1 MAMHELKIFESPEFG
16 TVRTVTVSGEPWLVG
31 KDVAEA
37 LGYSNTRKALEDHV
51 DAEDK
56 MQGDGVT
63 IRDSIG
69 REQHPTIINESGL
82 YSLVMS
88 SKLPTARRY
97 KHWVTSEVLP
107 SIRKHGLYATAETAE
122 RLLSDPDFVI
132 RLFTEIKAE
141 KEMRQQLEAEAAAN
155 APKVL
160 FADSVEASKTSILVF
175 DLAKLIRQNGVD
187 IGGKRLFAWMRDNGY
202 LVRRKGADYNMPT
215 QKAMELGL
223 FEVKETAITHAD
235 GHISV
240 NRTPKVTGRGQVYF
254 INKFLA

>member
-1 MAMHELKIFESPEFG
+1 MHELKIFESPEFG

-37 LGYSNTRKALEDHV
+37 LGYSNPRKAISDHV
-51 DAEDK
+51 DAEDR
-56 MQGDGVT
+56 GVT
-63 IRDSIG
+63 KCDTLG
-69 REQHPTIINESGL
+69 GPQEMTIINESGL
-82 YSLVMS
+82 YALVLS
-88 SKLPTARRY
+88 SKLPKAKEYRR
-97 KHWVTSEVLP
+97 WVTSEVLP

>member
-1 MAMHELKIFESPEFG
+1 MHELKIFESPEFG
-16 TVRTVTVSGEPWLVG
+16 TVRTVTINGEPWLVG

-37 LGYSNTRKALEDHV
+37 LGYSNTRDALDRHV
-51 DAEDK
+51 DTEDK
-56 MQGDGVT
+56 NTVANPDGK
-63 IRDSIG
+63 RG
-69 REQHPTIINESGL
+69 NPNMTIINESGL
-82 YSLVMS
+82 YALVLS

-107 SIRKHGLYATAETAE
+107 SIRKHGLYATAETVE

-187 IGGKRLFAWMRDNGY
+187 IGGQRLFAWMRDNGY

-215 QKAMELGL
+215 QKAMEMGL

>member
-1 MAMHELKIFESPEFG
+1 MSELKIFENPDFG
-16 TVRTVTVSGEPWLVG
+16 IVRTVTINGEPWLVG

-37 LGYSNTRKALEDHV
+37 RGYSNTRDALDRHV
-51 DAEDK
+51 ATEDK
-56 MQGDGVT
+56 NTVANPDGK
-63 IRDSIG
+63 RG
-69 REQHPTIINESGL
+69 NPNMTIINESGL
-82 YSLVMS
+82 YSLVLS

-215 QKAMELGL
+215 QKAMEMGL

>member
-1 MAMHELKIFESPEFG
+1 MHELKIFESPEFG
-16 TVRTVTVSGEPWLVG
+16 TVRTVTVNGEPWLVG
-31 KDVAEA
+31 RDVAEA
-37 LGYSNTRKALEDHV
+37 LGYSNPRKAISDHV
-51 DAEDK
+51 DDEDK
-56 MQGDGVT
+56 GVT
-63 IRDSIG
+63 KCDTLG
-69 REQHPTIINESGL
+69 GPQEMTIINESGL
-82 YSLVMS
+82 YALVLS
-88 SKLPTARRY
+88 SKLPKAKEYRR
-97 KHWVTSEVLP
+97 WVTSEVLP

-141 KEMRQQLEAEAAAN
+141 KEMRRQLEAEAAAN

-160 FADSVEASKTSILVF
+160 FADSVEASKTSILVS
-175 DLAKLIRQNGVD
+175 DLAKLIRQNGVA

-202 LVRRKGADYNMPT
+202 LVRRNGADYNMPT
-215 QKAMELGL
+215 QKAMEMGL
-223 FEVKETAITHAD
+223 FEVKETAITYAD

>member
-1 MAMHELKIFESPEFG
+1 MSELKIFESPEFG
-16 TVRTVTVSGEPWLVG
+16 TVRTVTINGEPWLVG

-37 LGYSNTRKALEDHV
+37 LGYSNTRDALDRHV
-51 DAEDK
+51 ATEDK
-56 MQGDGVT
+56 NTVANPDGK
-63 IRDSIG
+63 RG
-69 REQHPTIINESGL
+69 NPNMTIINESGL
-82 YSLVMS
+82 YALVLS

-141 KEMRQQLEAEAAAN
+141 KEMRQKLEAEAAAN

-187 IGGKRLFAWMRDNGY
+187 IGGNRLFAWMRDNGY

-215 QKAMELGL
+215 QKAMEMGL
-223 FEVKETAITHAD
+223 FEVKETAITYAD

-254 INKFLA
+254 INKFLARA

>member
-1 MAMHELKIFESPEFG
+1 MTDLKIFESPEFG
-16 TVRTVTVSGEPWLVG
+16 TVRTVTINGEPWLVG

-37 LGYSNTRKALEDHV
+37 LGYSNTRDALDRHV
-51 DAEDK
+51 ATEDK
-56 MQGDGVT
+56 NTVANPDGK
-63 IRDSIG
+63 RG
-69 REQHPTIINESGL
+69 NPNMTIINESGL
-82 YSLVMS
+82 YALVLS

-97 KHWVTSEVLP
+97 KHWVLP

-187 IGGKRLFAWMRDNGY
+187 IGGNRLFAWMRDNGY

-215 QKAMELGL
+215 QKAMEMGL

>member
-1 MAMHELKIFESPEFG
+1 MSELKIFESPEFG
-16 TVRTVTVSGEPWLVG
+16 TVRTVTVNGEPWLVG
-31 KDVAEA
+31 RDVAEA
-37 LGYSNTRKALEDHV
+37 LGYSNPRKAISDHV
-51 DAEDK
+51 DAEDR
-56 MQGDGVT
+56 GVT
-63 IRDSIG
+63 KCDTLG
-69 REQHPTIINESGL
+69 GPQEMTIINESGL
-82 YSLVMS
+82 YALVLS
-88 SKLPTARRY
+88 SKLPKAKEYRR
-97 KHWVTSEVLP
+97 WVTSEVLP

-215 QKAMELGL
+215 QKAMEMGL

>member
-1 MAMHELKIFESPEFG
+1 MNELKIFENPDFG
-16 TVRTVTVSGEPWLVG
+16 IVRTVTINGEPWLVG

-37 LGYSNTRKALEDHV
+37 LGYSNTRDALDRHV
-51 DAEDK
+51 ATEDK
-56 MQGDGVT
+56 NTVANPDGK
-63 IRDSIG
+63 RG
-69 REQHPTIINESGL
+69 NPNMTIINESGL
-82 YSLVMS
+82 YALVLS

>member
-1 MAMHELKIFESPEFG
+1 MHELKIFESPEFG
-16 TVRTVTVSGEPWLVG
+16 TVRTVTINGEPWLVG

-37 LGYSNTRKALEDHV
+37 LGYSNPRKAISDHV
-51 DAEDK
+51 DAEDR
-56 MQGDGVT
+56 GVT
-63 IRDSIG
+63 KCDTLG
-69 REQHPTIINESGL
+69 GPQEMTIINESGL
-82 YSLVMS
+82 YALVLS

-141 KEMRQQLEAEAAAN
+141 KEMRQKLEAEAAAN

-215 QKAMELGL
+215 QKAMEMGL

-254 INKFLA
+254 INKFLARA

>member
-1 MAMHELKIFESPEFG
+1 MNELKIFENPDFG
-16 TVRTVTVSGEPWLVG
+16 IVRTVTINGEPWLVG

-37 LGYSNTRKALEDHV
+37 LGYSNTRDALDRHV
-51 DAEDK
+51 DTEDK
-56 MQGDGVT
+56 NTVANPDGK
-63 IRDSIG
+63 RG
-69 REQHPTIINESGL
+69 NPNMTIINESGL
-82 YSLVMS
+82 YALVLS

-97 KHWVTSEVLP
+97 RHWVTSEVLP

-215 QKAMELGL
+215 QKAMEMGL
-223 FEVKETAITHAD
+223 FEVKETAITYAD

-254 INKFLA
+254 INKFLARA

>member
-1 MAMHELKIFESPEFG
+1 MNELKIFENPDFG
-16 TVRTVTVSGEPWLVG
+16 IVRTVTINGEPWLVG

-37 LGYSNTRKALEDHV
+37 LGYSNTRDALDRHV
-51 DAEDK
+51 ATEDK
-56 MQGDGVT
+56 NTVANPDGK
-63 IRDSIG
+63 RG
-69 REQHPTIINESGL
+69 NPNMTIINESGL
-82 YSLVMS
+82 YALVLS

-202 LVRRKGADYNMPT
+202 LVRRKGADYTMPT

>member
-1 MAMHELKIFESPEFG
+1 MHELKIFESPEFG
-16 TVRTVTVSGEPWLVG
+16 TVRTVTINGEPWLVG

-37 LGYSNTRKALEDHV
+37 LGYSNTRDALDRHV
-51 DAEDK
+51 ATEDK
-56 MQGDGVT
+56 NTVANPDGK
-63 IRDSIG
+63 RG
-69 REQHPTIINESGL
+69 NPNMTIINESGL
-82 YSLVMS
+82 YALVLS

>member
-1 MAMHELKIFESPEFG
+1 MNELKIFENPDFG
-16 TVRTVTVSGEPWLVG
+16 IVRTVTINGEPWLVG

-37 LGYSNTRKALEDHV
+37 LGYSNTRDALDRHV
-51 DAEDK
+51 ATEDK
-56 MQGDGVT
+56 NTVANPDGK
-63 IRDSIG
+63 RG
-69 REQHPTIINESGL
+69 NPNMTIINESGL
-82 YSLVMS
+82 YALVLS

-215 QKAMELGL
+215 QKAMEMGL

>member
-1 MAMHELKIFESPEFG
+1 MNELKIFENPDFG
-16 TVRTVTVSGEPWLVG
+16 IVRTVTINGEPWLVG

-37 LGYSNTRKALEDHV
+37 LGYSNTRDALDRHV
-51 DAEDK
+51 ATEDK
-56 MQGDGVT
+56 NIVANPDGK
-63 IRDSIG
+63 RG
-69 REQHPTIINESGL
+69 NPNMTIINESGL

>member
-1 MAMHELKIFESPEFG
+1 MTDLKIFESPEFG
-16 TVRTVTVSGEPWLVG
+16 TVRTVTINGEPWLVG

-37 LGYSNTRKALEDHV
+37 LGYSNTRDALDRHV
-51 DAEDK
+51 DTEDK
-56 MQGDGVT
+56 NTVANPDGK
-63 IRDSIG
+63 RG
-69 REQHPTIINESGL
+69 NPNMTIINESGL
-82 YSLVMS
+82 YALVLS

-141 KEMRQQLEAEAAAN
+141 KEMRQKLEAEAAAN

-187 IGGKRLFAWMRDNGY
+187 IGGRRLFAWMRDNGY

-215 QKAMELGL
+215 QEAMELGL

>member
-1 MAMHELKIFESPEFG
+1 MSELKIFESPEFG
-16 TVRTVTVSGEPWLVG
+16 TVRTVTINAEPWLVG

-37 LGYSNTRKALEDHV
+37 LGYSNPRKAISNHV
-51 DAEDK
+51 DAEDR
-56 MQGDGVT
+56 GVT
-63 IRDSIG
+63 KCDTLG
-69 REQHPTIINESGL
+69 GPQEMTIINESGL
-82 YSLVMS
+82 YALVLS
-88 SKLPTARRY
+88 SKLPKAKEYRR
-97 KHWVTSEVLP
+97 WVTSEVLP

-141 KEMRQQLEAEAAAN
+141 KEMRKQLEAEAAAN

-187 IGGKRLFAWMRDNGY
+187 IGGQRLFAWMRDNGY

-215 QKAMELGL
+215 QKAMEMGL

>member
-1 MAMHELKIFESPEFG
+1 MNELKIFENPDFG
-16 TVRTVTVSGEPWLVG
+16 IVRTVTINGEPWLVG

-37 LGYSNTRKALEDHV
+37 LGYSNPRKAISDHV
-51 DAEDK
+51 DAEDR
-56 MQGDGVT
+56 GVT
-63 IRDSIG
+63 KCDTLG
-69 REQHPTIINESGL
+69 GPQEMTIINESGL
-82 YSLVMS
+82 YALVLS

-175 DLAKLIRQNGVD
+175 DLAKLIRQNGVA

-215 QKAMELGL
+215 QKAMEMGL

>member
-1 MAMHELKIFESPEFG
+1 MHEVKIFESPESG
-16 TVRTVTVSGEPWLVG
+16 TLRTVTINGEPWLVG

-37 LGYSNTRKALEDHV
+37 LGYSNPRKAISDHV
-51 DAEDK
+51 DAEDR
-56 MQGDGVT
+56 GVT
-63 IRDSIG
+63 KCDTLG
-69 REQHPTIINESGL
+69 GPQEMTIINESGL
-82 YSLVMS
+82 YALVLS

-141 KEMRQQLEAEAAAN
+141 KEMRQKLEAEAAAN

-187 IGGKRLFAWMRDNGY
+187 IGGRRLFAWMRDNGY

-215 QKAMELGL
+215 QKAMEMGL

>member
-1 MAMHELKIFESPEFG
+1 MNELKIFENPDFG
-16 TVRTVTVSGEPWLVG
+16 IVRTVTINGEPWLVG

-37 LGYSNTRKALEDHV
+37 LGYSNTRDALDRHV
-51 DAEDK
+51 DTEDK
-56 MQGDGVT
+56 NTVANPDGK
-63 IRDSIG
+63 RG
-69 REQHPTIINESGL
+69 NPNMTIINESGL
-82 YSLVMS
+82 YALVLS

>member
-1 MAMHELKIFESPEFG
+1 
-16 TVRTVTVSGEPWLVG
+16 
-31 KDVAEA
+31 
-37 LGYSNTRKALEDHV
+37 
-51 DAEDK
+51 
-56 MQGDGVT
+56 MQGDVVT

-97 KHWVTSEVLP
+97 KHWVTS
-107 SIRKHGLYATAETAE
+107 
-122 RLLSDPDFVI
+122 
-132 RLFTEIKAE
+132 
-141 KEMRQQLEAEAAAN
+141 
-155 APKVL
+155 
-160 FADSVEASKTSILVF
+160 
-175 DLAKLIRQNGVD
+175 
-187 IGGKRLFAWMRDNGY
+187 NGY

-240 NRTPKVTGRGQVYF
+240 NRTTKVTGRGQVYF

>member
-1 MAMHELKIFESPEFG
+1 MHELKIFESPEFG
-16 TVRTVTVSGEPWLVG
+16 TVRTVTINGEPWLVG

-37 LGYSNTRKALEDHV
+37 LGYSNPRKAISDHV
-51 DAEDK
+51 DAEDR
-56 MQGDGVT
+56 GVT
-63 IRDSIG
+63 KCDTLG
-69 REQHPTIINESGL
+69 GPQEMTIINESGL
-82 YSLVMS
+82 YALVLS

-215 QKAMELGL
+215 QKAMEMGL

>member
-1 MAMHELKIFESPEFG
+1 MNELKIFENPDFG
-16 TVRTVTVSGEPWLVG
+16 IVRTVTINGEPWLVG

-37 LGYSNTRKALEDHV
+37 LGYSNTRDALDRHV
-51 DAEDK
+51 ATEDK
-56 MQGDGVT
+56 NTVANPDGK
-63 IRDSIG
+63 RG
-69 REQHPTIINESGL
+69 NPNMTIINESGL
-82 YSLVMS
+82 YALVMS

-215 QKAMELGL
+215 QKAMGMGL

>member
-1 MAMHELKIFESPEFG
+1 MNELKIFENPDFG
-16 TVRTVTVSGEPWLVG
+16 IVRTVTINGEPWLVG

-37 LGYSNTRKALEDHV
+37 LGYSNPRKAISDHV
-51 DAEDK
+51 DAEDR
-56 MQGDGVT
+56 GVT
-63 IRDSIG
+63 KCDTLG
-69 REQHPTIINESGL
+69 GPQEMTIINESGL
-82 YSLVMS
+82 YALVLS

-160 FADSVEASKTSILVF
+160 FADSVEASKSSILVF

-187 IGGKRLFAWMRDNGY
+187 IGGKRLFSWMRDNGY

>member
-1 MAMHELKIFESPEFG
+1 MSELKIFESPEFG

-37 LGYSNTRKALEDHV
+37 LGYSNPRKAISDHV
-51 DAEDK
+51 DAEDR
-56 MQGDGVT
+56 GVT
-63 IRDSIG
+63 KCDTLG
-69 REQHPTIINESGL
+69 GPQEMTIINESGL
-82 YSLVMS
+82 YALVLS

>member
-1 MAMHELKIFESPEFG
+1 MNELKIFENPDFG
-16 TVRTVTVSGEPWLVG
+16 IVRTVTINGEPWLVG

-37 LGYSNTRKALEDHV
+37 LGYSNTRDALDRHV
-51 DAEDK
+51 DTEDK
-56 MQGDGVT
+56 NTVANPDGK
-63 IRDSIG
+63 RG
-69 REQHPTIINESGL
+69 NPNMTIINESGL
-82 YSLVMS
+82 YALVLS
-88 SKLPTARRY
+88 SKLPKAKEYR
-97 KHWVTSEVLP
+97 HWVTSEVLP

>member
-1 MAMHELKIFESPEFG
+1 MNELKIFENPDFG
-16 TVRTVTVSGEPWLVG
+16 IVRTVTINGEPWLVG

-37 LGYSNTRKALEDHV
+37 LGYSNPRKAISDHV
-51 DAEDK
+51 DAEDR
-56 MQGDGVT
+56 GVT
-63 IRDSIG
+63 KCDTLG
-69 REQHPTIINESGL
+69 GPQEMTIINKSGL
-82 YSLVMS
+82 YALVLS

-141 KEMRQQLEAEAAAN
+141 KEMRQKLEAEAAAN

-187 IGGKRLFAWMRDNGY
+187 IGGNRLFAWMRDNGY
-202 LVRRKGADYNMPT
+202 LIRRQGTDYNMPT
-215 QKAMELGL
+215 QKAMEMGL

>member
-1 MAMHELKIFESPEFG
+1 MTELKIFESPEFG
-16 TVRTVTVSGEPWLVG
+16 TVRTVTVNGEPWLVG

-37 LGYSNTRKALEDHV
+37 LGYSNTRDALDRHV
-51 DAEDK
+51 DTEDK
-56 MQGDGVT
+56 NTVANPDGK
-63 IRDSIG
+63 RG
-69 REQHPTIINESGL
+69 NPNMTIINESGL
-82 YSLVMS
+82 YALVLS
-88 SKLPTARRY
+88 SKLPKAKEYRR
-97 KHWVTSEVLP
+97 WVTSEVLP

-141 KEMRQQLEAEAAAN
+141 KEMRQKLEAEAAAN

-187 IGGKRLFAWMRDNGY
+187 IGGNRLFAWMRDNGY

-215 QKAMELGL
+215 QKAMEMGL